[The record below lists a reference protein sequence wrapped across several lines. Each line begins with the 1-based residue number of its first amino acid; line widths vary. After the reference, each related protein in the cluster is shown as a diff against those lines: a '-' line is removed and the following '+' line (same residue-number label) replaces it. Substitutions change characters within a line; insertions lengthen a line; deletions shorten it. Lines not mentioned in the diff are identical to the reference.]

1 MAETYRRLAF
11 PPLVPRDL
19 RRQPGVV
26 TTDTSPA
33 DDATRARAATSTGA
47 TDPTSTRAPLDG
59 PRLVRKL
66 LPAQTFLVLGSSV
79 DLTLTGIVG
88 VHLAPTRALA
98 TLPFSLIPVATMAT
112 TFAASRLIGRVGY
125 RRTFVLAPLAAVAA
139 GVLSAAG
146 VQWHAFWLFCVG
158 TALVGV
164 YGAGA
169 AYYGYAAAE
178 ANPETR
184 ARAVTTLLAGG
195 LVAALAGPFLATAVK
210 DLTGTP
216 YVASYLMVA
225 AFGVGATAWN
235 ARLPRALDGLAV
247 PSRAAQGTGRPPRVI
262 WRQPPLLLGV
272 AARVLAG
279 VSMTAM
285 MTAGPIAGMAM
296 GHSEGAAAFS
306 VQLHMVGM
314 FAPGLLVA
322 RWIGRVGERA
332 VALLGAGVLV
342 VAGWAA
348 TMGSPTWAF
357 LLAMTAVGVGW
368 NLASSGGSAMVVGS
382 YAPAE
387 RGRVQPFV
395 ELAATV
401 CQVVGSLSA
410 GVLAT
415 VHGWS
420 RLGAGVVVLAVL
432 VGGALARA
440 GRRSPA

>member
-1 MAETYRRLAF
+1 
-11 PPLVPRDL
+11 
-19 RRQPGVV
+19 V
-26 TTDTSPA
+26 TTNTTPT
-33 DDATRARAATSTGA
+33 DDATTTGA
-47 TDPTSTRAPLDG
+47 TTTDDATTTGAADATTGAAALDG
-59 PRLVRKL
+59 PRLVRAL

-88 VHLAPTRALA
+88 VHLAPTRELA
-98 TLPFSLIPVATMAT
+98 TLPFSLIPVATMVT
-112 TFAASRLIGRVGY
+112 TFGVSRLIGRVGY
-125 RRTFVLAPLAAVAA
+125 RRTFVLAPLAAIAA
-139 GVLSAAG
+139 GLLSAAG
-146 VQWHAFWLFCVG
+146 VQWHSFWLFCVG

-178 ANPETR
+178 ANPEAR

-195 LVAALAGPFLATAVK
+195 LVAALLGPFLATAVRGV
-210 DLTGTP
+210 TGTP

-225 AFGVGATAWN
+225 AFGVGATLWN
-235 ARLPRALDGLAV
+235 TRLPRALDGLAL
-247 PSRAAQGTGRPPRVI
+247 PSRAAAHAGRPARVL
-262 WRQPPLLLGV
+262 WRQQSLLLGT

-296 GHSEGAAAFS
+296 GHSQDAATFS
-306 VQLHMVGM
+306 VQLHMIGM

-322 RWIGRVGERA
+322 RWIGRIGERR

-420 RLGAGVVVLAVL
+420 RLGAGVAVLSVL
-432 VGGALARA
+432 VGGALAR
-440 GRRSPA
+440 GRARSAA